1 MNKIVEIVTAWARAA
16 NPTPEQKELATL
28 RYSMC
33 KGCEWNK
40 PNKMFSENCSLCW
53 CPLEKKIFTP
63 VKGACQK
70 GKWDKIDNI

>member
-16 NPTPEQKELATL
+16 NPTSEQKKIAML
-28 RYSMC
+28 RYSVC

-40 PNKMFSENCSLCW
+40 PNKMYSENCSLCW

-63 VKGACQK
+63 AKGACQK